1 MKLLALSILVAI
13 ISCAALEAK
22 AAAQG
27 GKKHGHHEHKG
38 KKKEAK

>member
-22 AAAQG
+22 G
-27 GKKHGHHEHKG
+27 HGHGKKHGHGQKHKQE
-38 KKKEAK
+38 KKAK